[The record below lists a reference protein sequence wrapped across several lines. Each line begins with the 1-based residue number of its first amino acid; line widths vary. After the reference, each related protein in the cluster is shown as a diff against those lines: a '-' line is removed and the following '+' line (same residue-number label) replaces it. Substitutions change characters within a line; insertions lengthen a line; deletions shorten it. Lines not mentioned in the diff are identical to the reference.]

1 MAQLIDIQKVT
12 IDPVELAA
20 KVRIADD
27 APLMTSEDAEA
38 TARVL
43 ELAPGLVDHV
53 CLGDNAPRFGN
64 VIDDTELA
72 HLLEHLTVELLAK
85 TGLAGEI
92 SSGRTE
98 VDEDDERLFTIRL
111 ACPDD
116 VLTVAALSSAEW
128 IIEWAYNGGG
138 EPAPDVD
145 AIVSGLVGLIE
156 SLDGKDEEPE
166 EDAAEAEPE
175 AEAEAAEEAPLDD
188 AAIEEIPAEEAPE
201 EPAAEPE
208 PAPVETFETPV
219 DEAPIDDALFDSEFF
234 DEADA
239 YEPETAPA
247 EEIPAEEPVAD
258 DETTDD
264 ADDGWNMDN
273 IPAPRPVR

>member
-1 MAQLIDIQKVT
+1 MAQLIDILKVT

-20 KVRIADD
+20 KVRVADD
-27 APLMTSEDAEA
+27 APLKTSDDPEA

-43 ELAPGLVDHV
+43 ELVPGLVDHV
-53 CLGDNAPRFGN
+53 CLGDDAPRFGN

-85 TGLAGEI
+85 TELAGDI
-92 SSGRTE
+92 SCGRTE
-98 VDEDDERLFTIRL
+98 ADEDDEHLFTIRL

-138 EPAPDVD
+138 EPAPDID

-156 SLDGKDEEPE
+156 SLDGKAEDEADEE
-166 EDAAEAEPE
+166 AETGGDDE
-175 AEAEAAEEAPLDD
+175 AEAEAEANDEAEAEGYDTDAVENDAEDEVADVEPEAEP
-188 AAIEEIPAEEAPE
+188 EEIAAYDDEYSE
-201 EPAAEPE
+201 EPAYAEDE
-208 PAPVETFETPV
+208 EVE
-219 DEAPIDDALFDSEFF
+219 
-234 DEADA
+234 DEADDDDD
-239 YEPETAPA
+239 ESDG
-247 EEIPAEEPVAD
+247 AD
-258 DETTDD
+258 DLDD
-264 ADDGWNMDN
+264 YWNMDN

>member
-53 CLGDNAPRFGN
+53 CLGDSAPRFGN

-175 AEAEAAEEAPLDD
+175 AESEAAEEAPLEDV
-188 AAIEEIPAEEAPE
+188 AIEENPAVEAPE

-239 YEPETAPA
+239 YEPETAPEA
-247 EEIPAEEPVAD
+247 EIPAEEPVAD
-258 DETTDD
+258 DDTTDD

>member
-234 DEADA
+234 DETDA

>member
-53 CLGDNAPRFGN
+53 CLGDSAPRFGN

-175 AEAEAAEEAPLDD
+175 AEAEV
-188 AAIEEIPAEEAPE
+188 AEEAPE

-239 YEPETAPA
+239 YEPETAPEA
-247 EEIPAEEPVAD
+247 EIPAEEPVAD
-258 DETTDD
+258 DDTTDD